1 MDTSPLG
8 KLLLKARNVLR
19 RKHYS
24 YRTEKQYLAWI
35 RRFVVFHGRRHPI
48 HMGAPEI
55 EAFLNHLALKAE
67 VSASTQNQALNAL
80 LFLYRIVLNRPI
92 ELHIE
97 AARAKRPRRMP
108 TVLSREEAAHVLSG
122 LSGQHQLMAKLL
134 YGSGLRAGECV
145 RLRVKDLDFTLRQ
158 ITVRDGKGQKDR
170 FTILPD
176 SLASQLQDQLNLT
189 RLLHQ
194 RDLREGY
201 GTAPLPFALQRK
213 LPSAGRE
220 WIWQFVFPA
229 ARLARD
235 PRSGKFHRHHLST
248 SSLRKAIRKASA
260 LAGIE
265 KRVTCHT
272 FRHSFATHLLEAGYD
287 IRTVQDLLG
296 HKDVSTTMIY
306 THVLSRGGLAVRSP
320 LDQAPAEAYGPSAPL
335 ENTATDRRRQLR
347 EAAATESYRP

>member
-248 SSLRKAIRKASA
+248 SSLR
-260 LAGIE
+260 
-265 KRVTCHT
+265 
-272 FRHSFATHLLEAGYD
+272 
-287 IRTVQDLLG
+287 
-296 HKDVSTTMIY
+296 
-306 THVLSRGGLAVRSP
+306 
-320 LDQAPAEAYGPSAPL
+320 
-335 ENTATDRRRQLR
+335 